1 MRLIDADELKKY
13 TNSFAN
19 AYGVKCA
26 EMFQGVIN
34 QTETACDIDEM
45 VKELSV
51 AMGNGSGFEQGFQ
64 YALEE
69 VKNYGKPIVHIEVT

>member
-1 MRLIDADELKKY
+1 MRLVDADELKKY

-45 VKELSV
+45 VKELSA

-69 VKNYGKPIVHIEVT
+69 VKNYGKPPIHIEVK